1 MDVFAVGEPELVDAA
16 RVRAGAVEKRDP
28 LRVFRGRDVEQF
40 DARLRVAGLLRL
52 IGDRQD
58 VADRL
63 QRIGAHA
70 VVRQVGA
77 RDDLQRLRVGD
88 IDRGVVLRRALM
100 RHPQDAPPVLGQLH
114 RHALAHA
121 AEPVERMVGK
131 LPEIPDQRVAAG
143 RALHCL
149 SPLSSRVACVNPRN
163 RFRSYPRSYFRA
175 GVPVISATA
184 RTAARATRQTASP
197 ALPARTTTDPVLPPI
212 LWPSTP
218 PPRRRGRKSRPAR
231 PGRHAGSPRARGS
244 APESRSGH
252 TPSGS
257 ATCRCDSAWRHIA
270 MAQR

>member
-1 MDVFAVGEPELVDAA
+1 MARRRRDIVALAGAGQPPAADFDRLRRVAHVDALIELVVVRVRRVKVRGARTHMDVFAVGEPELVDAA
-16 RVRAGAVEKRDP
+16 RVRAGAVEERDP

-63 QRIGAHA
+63 QRVGAHA
-70 VVRQVGA
+70 VVRQIGA

-100 RHPQDAPPVLGQLH
+100 RHPQDAPAVLGQLH

-149 SPLSSRVACVNPRN
+149 SPLSSRVAC
-163 RFRSYPRSYFRA
+163 S
-175 GVPVISATA
+175 
-184 RTAARATRQTASP
+184 
-197 ALPARTTTDPVLPPI
+197 
-212 LWPSTP
+212 
-218 PPRRRGRKSRPAR
+218 
-231 PGRHAGSPRARGS
+231 
-244 APESRSGH
+244 
-252 TPSGS
+252 
-257 ATCRCDSAWRHIA
+257 
-270 MAQR
+270 